1 MIGGISGTLHSIFG
15 DAIPKNQRKSKWGP
29 LAITEKIRSKLS
41 KFEKQSV
48 VVERT
53 VNSFERFFKQV
64 EKVENIHEDLNLMT
78 KTEVNQQKSTF
89 DKNETYDNNDPDTQK
104 IDVNPLQAQIA
115 EKHTSIL
122 EQVTMVGHFF
132 QHLETILSY
141 GVLLFSNEDVVLN
154 PLLDEIDE
162 CSRILEKYFTLH
174 PLYKIL
180 LGPNYLSKL
189 KVVVKKIIS
198 LIESSNLKINSPEE
212 FLNELKQKYPNL
224 LYLICESVLNDK
236 LKKKLEFL
244 PDGIENALNNA
255 MDDALKK
262 MKNKLP
268 FF

>member
-1 MIGGISGTLHSIFG
+1 MVGGVSNALSSVFGSSIP
-15 DAIPKNQRKSKWGP
+15 AVNRASKWGP
-29 LAITEKIRSKLS
+29 LAITKKIQSKLS
-41 KFEKQSV
+41 KFENQSV
-48 VVERT
+48 IVGRT

-64 EKVENIHEDLNLMT
+64 EKVETINDDLEMMT
-78 KTEVNQQKSTF
+78 KKESNVQKSSAE
-89 DKNETYDNNDPDTQK
+89 DYDNVDPDTQK
-104 IDVNPLQAQIA
+104 IDVNPLQAQIQ
-115 EKHTSIL
+115 EKQTSIL
-122 EQVTMVGHFF
+122 EEVTMVGHFF

-141 GVLLFSNEDVVLN
+141 GVLLFSNEDAILN
-154 PLLDEIDE
+154 PLLDEVDE

-189 KVVVKKIIS
+189 KVVVKRIIH

-224 LYLICESVLNDK
+224 LYLVCESVLNDK

-244 PDGIENALNNA
+244 PDGIENALNGA

-262 MKNKLP
+262 MKKKLP

>member
-1 MIGGISGTLHSIFG
+1 MVGGISGALHSIFG
-15 DAIPKNQRKSKWGP
+15 ESIPKTQRASKWGP
-29 LAITEKIRSKLS
+29 LAITEKIRSKIS

-64 EKVENIHEDLNLMT
+64 EKVEQINKDLDIMT
-78 KTEVNQQKSTF
+78 KTESNLQRS
-89 DKNETYDNNDPDTQK
+89 TYDNNENDDPDTQK

-115 EKHTSIL
+115 EKQTSIL
-122 EQVTMVGHFF
+122 EQVTMVGRFF

-141 GVLLFSNEDVVLN
+141 GVLLFSNEDAILN
-154 PLLDEIDE
+154 PILYEIYN
-162 CSRILEKYFTLH
+162 CSKILEKYFTLH

-180 LGPNYLSKL
+180 QGPNYLSKL
-189 KVVVKKIIS
+189 KVLVKKIIS

-212 FLNELKQKYPNL
+212 FLNELRQKYPNL
-224 LYLICESVLNDK
+224 LYLVCESVLNDK